1 MTKKQSTCSR
11 MWGTLLLVG
20 LLTHCST
27 GSDPIV
33 TELGA
38 AGMGGES
45 GGGGQVQGPGGASG
59 GSSGSGAGGSGG
71 ATSGGSGSGG
81 FGGEG
86 KAGSAG
92 TAGEGGSGAGGG
104 VGGAGGAAGAEA
116 GGAAGAGG
124 GGECAGTGKA
134 KVRVANLLPKGGKV
148 DVCARKASDADFS
161 GAKRLVRELGDAQH
175 DGLAYP
181 ELSRGFEVD
190 GGGWVLKVI
199 DAAAA
204 DCSADALLEAP
215 LCVGDKQDLSV
226 LVLEGQITVFP
237 NAGLT
242 EGNRLRF
249 LHAYAGEGPLD
260 FGLVSDSLIPPPIFA
275 GIGFGKTS
283 PPGVTGQGFP
293 ILPEGYIDLPKDYEA
308 AIPVGAAPA
317 GSSVALFTITLDF
330 ASAKGRTMTAFA
342 IGKKGDGGF
351 PIKALLC
358 EESKDA
364 GVLASCVQF

>member
-1 MTKKQSTCSR
+1 LGIMSGCGGLNMHKPSILCFVVFLTC
-11 MWGTLLLVG
+11 
-20 LLTHCST
+20 
-27 GSDPIV
+27 
-33 TELGA
+33 GA
-38 AGMGGES
+38 ALMGSSGCDDNLAENEPALPGVGPIGAGGAPYLS
-45 GGGGQVQGPGGASG
+45 GFGGGGQ
-59 GSSGSGAGGSGG
+59 AG
-71 ATSGGSGSGG
+71 
-81 FGGEG
+81 
-86 KAGSAG
+86 
-92 TAGEGGSGAGGG
+92 
-104 VGGAGGAAGAEA
+104 GGAGGASGAAGSEA

-134 KVRVANLLPKGGKV
+134 KVRVANLLPKAGKV

-161 GAKRLVRELGDAQH
+161 GAKRLVQALGDAQH
-175 DGLAYP
+175 NGLAYP

-190 GGGWVLKVI
+190 GGGWVLKAI

-204 DCSADALLEAP
+204 DCSAEALLEAP
-215 LCVGDKQDLSV
+215 LCVDDKQDLSV

-237 NAGLT
+237 NAGVT
-242 EGNRLRF
+242 EGNRLR
-249 LHAYAGEGPLD
+249 LIHAYAGEGPLD
-260 FGLVSDSLIPPPIFA
+260 IGLVDEGLEPGLQDDTLIPPPIFA

-283 PPGVTGQGFP
+283 PPGVTDQGFP

-317 GSSVALFTITLDF
+317 GSSAAMFTVTLDF

-364 GVLASCVQF
+364 GVLASCTLF